1 MFKRVALLTAVIAC
15 ANASTR
21 ESRASQK
28 AAEVETEAVVLSAK
42 EAKASLKEEEAEVK
56 KSLKS
61 AKDSVDKREAEFN
74 LKATKAIGEMVE
86 KGDAVLVE
94 DPRAVSKGTVKKFML
109 YNEEMKNPVLSRRLA
124 GSPTKSPSSGLHKP
138 TWRPSSKPNE
148 HRNLAGSPT
157 KSPSSGLHK
166 PTWRPSSKPNEHRAL
181 KHDFLQTAAILKSP
195 EESLSTDNLEL
206 AMEHAAN
213 AEMIKEKV
221 DRAAVLDTKPV
232 LADNQAK
239 ALADAQAQAE
249 SSSKKETTEKKTT
262 SLFAT
267 GGKVMKSGYAAGAPT
282 KSPSS
287 GLHKPTWKP
296 SSKPNEH
303 RKLSIRS
310 EKAAAL
316 AGKDMGKT
324 STKEDKIVIKA
335 MKAEIK
341 TDKKMLPEAD
351 SKSEKKEIKS
361 AIKADKKAIKE
372 DEKATAQVEEL
383 ESDVAELEKDLKA
396 KMAAKGL
403 EVKNPKTEEQL
414 AAQQAEVSEA
424 EDKKQKASA
433 KAEKSAEEPKKEE
446 KKSSSKASSKKA
458 TKSLRRE

>member
-1 MFKRVALLTAVIAC
+1 
-15 ANASTR
+15 
-21 ESRASQK
+21 
-28 AAEVETEAVVLSAK
+28 
-42 EAKASLKEEEAEVK
+42 
-56 KSLKS
+56 
-61 AKDSVDKREAEFN
+61 
-74 LKATKAIGEMVE
+74 
-86 KGDAVLVE
+86 
-94 DPRAVSKGTVKKFML
+94 
-109 YNEEMKNPVLSRRLA
+109 
-124 GSPTKSPSSGLHKP
+124 
-138 TWRPSSKPNE
+138 
-148 HRNLAGSPT
+148 
-157 KSPSSGLHK
+157 
-166 PTWRPSSKPNEHRAL
+166 L

-239 ALADAQAQAE
+239 ALADAQAQAQAE
-249 SSSKKETTEKKTT
+249 SSGKKETTEKKTT

-424 EDKKQKASA
+424 DDKKQKASA

>member
-1 MFKRVALLTAVIAC
+1 MFKRVAVLAAIIAV

-21 ESRASQK
+21 ETRASQK
-28 AAEVETEAVVLSAK
+28 AAESSEEAVVLTTK
-42 EAKASLKEEEAEVK
+42 EAKSSLKEEVKEVK
-56 KSLKS
+56 KDLKS
-61 AKDSVDKREAEFN
+61 AKDSIDKREAEFEM
-74 LKATKAIGEMVE
+74 KATKAIGEMVE

-94 DPRAVSKGTVKKFML
+94 DPRAVSKGTTKKFML
-109 YNEEMKNPVLSRRLA
+109 YNEEMKNPVVSRRLA

-148 HRNLAGSPT
+148 HRNLASSPT

-166 PTWRPSSKPNEHRAL
+166 PTWKPSSKPNEHRAL
-181 KHDFLQTAAILKSP
+181 KHDFLQTTAILKSP
-195 EESLSTDNLEL
+195 EESLSTENIEQ

-213 AEMIKEKV
+213 AEMIKQKV

-239 ALADAQAQAE
+239 ALADADAE
-249 SSSKKETTEKKTT
+249 AATEKKEATKKVTT

-267 GGKVMKSGYAAGAPT
+267 GGKVMKSGYSAGVPT

-287 GLHKPTWKP
+287 GLHKPTWRP

-316 AGKDMGKT
+316 SGKDMGKT

-351 SKSEKKEIKS
+351 SKSEKKEIKT

-372 DEKATAQVEEL
+372 DEKVTAEVEAL
-383 ESDVAELEKDLKA
+383 ESDVSELEKDLKA
-396 KMAAKGL
+396 KMAVKGL

-414 AAQQAEVSEA
+414 AVEEA
-424 EDKKQKASA
+424 ESPKEMKSSKASA
-433 KAEKSAEEPKKEE
+433 KEEPKEDKKASTKASSSS
-446 KKSSSKASSKKA
+446 KKSS
-458 TKSLRRE
+458 KSLRRE

>member
-109 YNEEMKNPVLSRRLA
+109 YNEEMKNPVLTRRLA

-249 SSSKKETTEKKTT
+249 TSSKKETTEKKTT

-267 GGKVMKSGYAAGAPT
+267 GGKVMKSGYAAGSPT

-341 TDKKMLPEAD
+341 TDMKMLPEAD

-424 EDKKQKASA
+424 EDKQLKASA
-433 KAEKSAEEPKKEE
+433 KAEKSAEEPKKEM
-446 KKSSSKASSKKA
+446 KSSSKASSKKA